1 MAPQRCLLN
10 DVSSTMS
17 PQRCLLNDV
26 SSTMSPQ
33 RCLLNDVFVQQ
44 DISRAHK
51 LDDQALARLLDFT
64 PNTQMKNESYEVGFI
79 RSATRVSAAKGVWWK
94 GWLKKEDETNEPAYA
109 LRYAGCA
116 LSLFYLSIEN
126 PEDIFYNE
134 EIGSVIYPS
143 SSYVQKNLKASIKY
157 AKPPPIKMIP
167 QGAYKAVSKS
177 ANPGPTGNKGPSKNS
192 VIIDPLAL
200 WLPPDRLGFNSQ
212 KWEILYEVICSS
224 IDAAQIGIS
233 GKDLFKAI
241 KKARKE
247 ENSDDWIYS
256 DFCVLC
262 NDFLGRVVTS
272 CLCNKKSY
280 CAACA
285 VAMLKENYKNE
296 QFRCP
301 CCRQDPA
308 YFIAIDWIFIN
319 NADEQKRRRAL
330 SKKQREITKKKRLR
344 EAKCQAQELAE
355 NELEEG
361 EIRD

>member
-1 MAPQRCLLN
+1 M
-10 DVSSTMS
+10 
-17 PQRCLLNDV
+17 
-26 SSTMSPQ
+26 
-33 RCLLNDVFVQQ
+33 
-44 DISRAHK
+44 
-51 LDDQALARLLDFT
+51 QAFPFDK
-64 PNTQMKNESYEVGFI
+64 PN
-79 RSATRVSAAKGVWWK
+79 WK
-94 GWLKKEDETNEPAYA
+94 GWLKKEDETYEHSS
-109 LRYAGCA
+109 
-116 LSLFYLSIEN
+116 LSNARF
-126 PEDIFYNE
+126 
-134 EIGSVIYPS
+134 
-143 SSYVQKNLKASIKY
+143 LKSQAMYKKI
-157 AKPPPIKMIP
+157 
-167 QGAYKAVSKS
+167 GAYKAVSKS

-192 VIIDPLAL
+192 VMIDPLAL

-224 IDAAQIGIS
+224 IDEAQIGIS

-247 ENSDDWIYS
+247 
-256 DFCVLC
+256 LC

-319 NADEQKRRRAL
+319 NPDEQKRRRAL

-344 EAKCQAQELAE
+344 EAKCQAQELAKDQ
-355 NELEEG
+355 LEEG
-361 EIRD
+361 ELRE